1 MTRRQDY
8 PFFSFL
14 VTCELMLVTR
24 SQVVHDYRQSCSS
37 QLVPCNELS
46 RAVVSLIN
54 DVVGLVQDVD
64 VIRQLVGCQHATA
77 ARTAA
82 VTLSWMVTLQTVMRR
97 VRVLKRA
104 SRHVLLLLLNKD
116 HAANSTRVLRHWPI
130 LQLQ

>member
-1 MTRRQDY
+1 MITVNPVRVNW
-8 PFFSFL
+8 SHA
-14 VTCELMLVTR
+14 MK
-24 SQVVHDYRQSCSS
+24 
-37 QLVPCNELS
+37 LS

-64 VIRQLVGCQHATA
+64 VIRQLVGCQHAAA

-82 VTLSWMVTLQTVMRR
+82 ATLLWMVTLQTAMRR
-97 VRVLKRA
+97 VRVLKSA
-104 SRHVLLLLLNKD
+104 SHNVLLYFSNKY